1 MEGDKAEAIEL
12 DVLLEAIHRRYG
24 YDFRGYSRIHI
35 VRRVKSFLAKSGQ
48 DSVAELIPKVLRDE
62 AFFEKMVFELSVT
75 VTQMFRDP
83 SVFKSI
89 RTKVVPILRT
99 HPFLRIWVAG
109 CATGEEAYS
118 IAILLKEEGLYDHST
133 IFATDFND
141 TALEKAR
148 DGIYDLGQIRQST
161 ENYQRSGGPKS
172 FSEYYHAEFGAARL
186 DQSLKNNLVFANH
199 NLATDSVFSEMHL
212 ILCRNVMIYFDKELQ
227 DRVFG
232 LFSDSLVR
240 GGFLC
245 IGTSEEVQFSNF
257 RKNFSRTDYESRI
270 FTRASI

>member
-1 MEGDKAEAIEL
+1 M
-12 DVLLEAIHRRYG
+12 
-24 YDFRGYSRIHI
+24 
-35 VRRVKSFLAKSGQ
+35 
-48 DSVAELIPKVLRDE
+48 
-62 AFFEKMVFELSVT
+62 
-75 VTQMFRDP
+75 
-83 SVFKSI
+83 
-89 RTKVVPILRT
+89 
-99 HPFLRIWVAG
+99 
-109 CATGEEAYS
+109 
-118 IAILLKEEGLYDHST
+118 AILLKEEGLYDNST

-141 TALEKAR
+141 LALEKAR
-148 DGIYDLGQIRQST
+148 EGIYHFDQIRQST

-227 DRVFG
+227 NRVFG

-245 IGTSEEVQFSNF
+245 IGTCEEVQFSNF

-270 FTRASI
+270 FRRAST

>member
-99 HPFLRIWVAG
+99 YPFLRVWVAG

-118 IAILLKEEGLYDHST
+118 MAILLKEEGLYDHST

-172 FSEYYHAEFGAARL
+172 FSEYYHAEFGAAKL
-186 DQSLKNNLVFANH
+186 DQSLKNKLVFANH

-270 FTRASI
+270 FARTSI

>member
-24 YDFRGYSRIHI
+24 HDFKGYSRSHI
-35 VRRVKSFLAKSGQ
+35 IRRVKSFLAKSGQ

-62 AFFEKMVFELSVT
+62 AFFEMLVFELSVT

-172 FSEYYHAEFGAARL
+172 FSEYYHAEFGAAKL
-186 DQSLKNNLVFANH
+186 DQSLKNKLVFANH

-212 ILCRNVMIYFDKELQ
+212 ILCRNVMIYFDRELQ

-257 RKNFSRTDYESRI
+257 RKDFSRTDYESRI
-270 FTRASI
+270 FARTSI

>member
-1 MEGDKAEAIEL
+1 M
-12 DVLLEAIHRRYG
+12 
-24 YDFRGYSRIHI
+24 
-35 VRRVKSFLAKSGQ
+35 
-48 DSVAELIPKVLRDE
+48 
-62 AFFEKMVFELSVT
+62 
-75 VTQMFRDP
+75 
-83 SVFKSI
+83 
-89 RTKVVPILRT
+89 
-99 HPFLRIWVAG
+99 
-109 CATGEEAYS
+109 
-118 IAILLKEEGLYDHST
+118 AILLKEEGLYDHST

-172 FSEYYHAEFGAARL
+172 FSEYYHAEFGAAKL
-186 DQSLKNNLVFANH
+186 DQSLKNKLVFANH

-212 ILCRNVMIYFDKELQ
+212 ILCRNVMIYFDRELQ

-257 RKNFSRTDYESRI
+257 RKDFSRTDYESRI
-270 FTRASI
+270 FARTSI

>member
-212 ILCRNVMIYFDKELQ
+212 ILCRNVMIYFDRELQ

>member
-24 YDFRGYSRIHI
+24 HDFRGYSRSHI
-35 VRRVKSFLAKSGQ
+35 IRRVKSFLAKSGQ

-62 AFFEKMVFELSVT
+62 AFFEKLVFELSVT

-83 SVFKSI
+83 PVFKSI

-99 HPFLRIWVAG
+99 YPFLRIWVAG

-148 DGIYDLGQIRQST
+148 DGIYDLDQIRQST
-161 ENYQRSGGPKS
+161 ENYQRSGGPNS

-186 DQSLKNNLVFANH
+186 DQSLKNKLVFANH
-199 NLATDSVFSEMHL
+199 NLSTDSVFSEMHL

-270 FTRASI
+270 FRRSST

>member
-24 YDFRGYSRIHI
+24 HDFRGYSRSHI
-35 VRRVKSFLAKSGQ
+35 IRRVKSFLTKSGQ

-62 AFFEKMVFELSVT
+62 AFFEKLVFEFSVT

-83 SVFKSI
+83 SVFRSI

-99 HPFLRIWVAG
+99 YPFLRIWVAG

-118 IAILLKEEGLYDHST
+118 MAILLKEEGLYDNST

-141 TALEKAR
+141 LALEKAR
-148 DGIYDLGQIRQST
+148 EGIYHFDQIRQST
-161 ENYQRSGGPKS
+161 ENYQQSGGQRS
-172 FSEYYHAEFGAARL
+172 FSEYYHAEFGAVML
-186 DQSLKNNLVFANH
+186 DQSLKKNLVFANH

-227 DRVFG
+227 NRVFG
-232 LFSDSLVR
+232 LFSDSLLR

-245 IGTSEEVQFSNF
+245 IGTSEEVRFSNF
-257 RKNFSRTDYESRI
+257 GKNFSRTDYGSKI
-270 FTRASI
+270 FKRSST

>member
-99 HPFLRIWVAG
+99 YPFLRVWVAG

-118 IAILLKEEGLYDHST
+118 IAILLKEEGL
-133 IFATDFND
+133 
-141 TALEKAR
+141 
-148 DGIYDLGQIRQST
+148 
-161 ENYQRSGGPKS
+161 
-172 FSEYYHAEFGAARL
+172 
-186 DQSLKNNLVFANH
+186 
-199 NLATDSVFSEMHL
+199 
-212 ILCRNVMIYFDKELQ
+212 
-227 DRVFG
+227 
-232 LFSDSLVR
+232 
-240 GGFLC
+240 
-245 IGTSEEVQFSNF
+245 
-257 RKNFSRTDYESRI
+257 
-270 FTRASI
+270 

>member
-1 MEGDKAEAIEL
+1 MEGEKTEAIEIDL
-12 DVLLEAIHRRYG
+12 LLEAIHRRYG
-24 YDFRGYSRIHI
+24 HDFKGYSRSHI
-35 VRRVKSFLAKSGQ
+35 IRRVKSFLAKSGQ

-62 AFFEKMVFELSVT
+62 AFFEMLVFELSVT

-99 HPFLRIWVAG
+99 YPFLRVWVAG

-118 IAILLKEEGLYDHST
+118 MAILLKEEGLYDHST

-172 FSEYYHAEFGAARL
+172 FSEYYHAEFGAAKL
-186 DQSLKNNLVFANH
+186 DQSLKNKLVFANH

-212 ILCRNVMIYFDKELQ
+212 ILCRNVMIYFDRELQ

>member
-1 MEGDKAEAIEL
+1 MEGEKTEAIEIDL
-12 DVLLEAIHRRYG
+12 LLEAIHRRYG
-24 YDFRGYSRIHI
+24 HDFKGYSRSHI
-35 VRRVKSFLAKSGQ
+35 IRRVKSFLAKSGQ

-62 AFFEKMVFELSVT
+62 AFFEMLVFELSVT

-172 FSEYYHAEFGAARL
+172 FSEYYHAEFGAAKL
-186 DQSLKNNLVFANH
+186 DQSLKNKLVFANH

-212 ILCRNVMIYFDKELQ
+212 ILCRNVMIYFDRELQ

-257 RKNFSRTDYESRI
+257 RKDFSRTDYESRI
-270 FTRASI
+270 FARTSI

>member
-24 YDFRGYSRIHI
+24 HDFRGYSRSHI
-35 VRRVKSFLAKSGQ
+35 IRRVKSFLAKSGQ

-62 AFFEKMVFELSVT
+62 AFFEKLVFELSVT

-83 SVFKSI
+83 SVFRSI
-89 RTKVVPILRT
+89 RAKVVPILRT

-109 CATGEEAYS
+109 CATGEEAFS

-148 DGIYDLGQIRQST
+148 DGIYDLDQIRQST
-161 ENYQRSGGPKS
+161 ENYQQSGGTKS
-172 FSEYYHAEFGAARL
+172 FSDYYHAEFGAARL
-186 DQSLKNNLVFANH
+186 DQSLKNKLVFANH

-212 ILCRNVMIYFDKELQ
+212 ILCRNVMIYFDRELR

>member
-1 MEGDKAEAIEL
+1 MEGEKTEAIEIDL
-12 DVLLEAIHRRYG
+12 LLEAIHRRYG
-24 YDFRGYSRIHI
+24 HDFKGYSRSHI
-35 VRRVKSFLAKSGQ
+35 IRRVKSFLAKSGQ

-62 AFFEKMVFELSVT
+62 AFFEMLVFELSVT

-99 HPFLRIWVAG
+99 YPFLRVWVAG

-118 IAILLKEEGLYDHST
+118 MAILLKEEGLYDHST

-172 FSEYYHAEFGAARL
+172 FSEYYHAEFGAAKL
-186 DQSLKNNLVFANH
+186 DQSLKNKLVFANH

-212 ILCRNVMIYFDKELQ
+212 ILCRNVMIYFDRELQ

-257 RKNFSRTDYESRI
+257 RKDFSRTDYESRI
-270 FTRASI
+270 FARTSI

>member
-24 YDFRGYSRIHI
+24 HDFRGYSRSHI
-35 VRRVKSFLAKSGQ
+35 IRRVKSFLAKSGQ

-62 AFFEKMVFELSVT
+62 AFFEKLVFELSVT

-83 SVFKSI
+83 PVFKSI

-99 HPFLRIWVAG
+99 YPFLRIWVAG

-148 DGIYDLGQIRQST
+148 DGIYDLDQIRQST

-186 DQSLKNNLVFANH
+186 DQSLKNKLVFANH
-199 NLATDSVFSEMHL
+199 NLSTDSVFSEMHL

-270 FTRASI
+270 FRRSST